1 MLFLLITTVLG
12 SISPAD
18 YIYNANRPKIAAHRG
33 LCSVFPGIVI
43 SNKKIHCNHLRVLCF

>member
-18 YIYNANRPKIAAHRG
+18 YIYDANRPKIAAHRG

-43 SNKKIHCNHLRVLCF
+43 SNKRKYIVII